1 MHKFLWDT
9 NFSFHLGKYLGVE
22 YLGLSAAFYF
32 LKKKNRIPMSDTI
45 KYWFDKYEL

>member
-1 MHKFLWDT
+1 MYKFLWDT

-32 LKKKNRIPMSDTI
+32 LKKKKIEYLCQI
-45 KYWFDKYEL
+45 Q